1 MIPLH
6 LACGTQEEVKLSFVD
21 LLTSDKGPHINS
33 QNSRG
38 RTPIFGF
45 LDHLEYVQI
54 LIDRGA
60 DITICDND
68 GITVLHAA
76 SMENR
81 ADVLKMLTDSSG
93 RPLDVLIDNKGNN
106 RLTKAIE
113 SKSLDCAKLLLDTG
127 AFGI

>member
-1 MIPLH
+1 
-6 LACGTQEEVKLSFVD
+6 
-21 LLTSDKGPHINS
+21 
-33 QNSRG
+33 
-38 RTPIFGF
+38 